1 MREKTLLFG
10 GKKSGL
16 SWKTVNRHCMQWGF
30 FLFGQTQSQK
40 HLYGRTGG
48 KNHESNENKNVGG
61 NGGAVSGSGTDGRMR
76 RRGRCVQLRLGG
88 HILRDGGCGFFR
100 HIIGVGFCECVVGG
114 GQRRGFSRL
123 VRLLRGDGRGVL
135 SPGASGIRGYDSY
148 TGEPSERVASLVFGT
163 DEMLLGLTDA
173 EFIAG
178 LSAWTTAAPIWR
190 PMLRFMRIFPESTKT
205 RRF

>member
-1 MREKTLLFG
+1 MRICGSPLYCDNYICSKTPLGFVPGKAEQMTISARRSALREKTLLFG

-148 TGEPSERVASLVFGT
+148 TGEPSG
-163 DEMLLGLTDA
+163 
-173 EFIAG
+173 AG
-178 LSAWTTAAPIWR
+178 GVPSVR
-190 PMLRFMRIFPESTKT
+190 HG
-205 RRF
+205 